1 MRHWHQDKRTDI
13 GLRFAGAA
21 LWGLAWLAA
30 RQLAALHLTQ
40 THADPDMWA
49 VVLAAAAFLFAS
61 FGAVLITQGRHIFDR
76 VEISERRRIIPPP
89 GMEEESAINI
99 PDMVQ
104 NASIMNRQGRKK
116 FASRMLLGA
125 RDR

>member
-30 RQLAALHLTQ
+30 GQLAALHLMQ

-49 VVLAAAAFLFAS
+49 ALLAAAAFLCAS
-61 FGAVLITQGRHIFDR
+61 LGAVLITQGRHIFDR
-76 VEISERRRIIPPP
+76 VEISERWRIIPPP